1 MAITDVYVATASF
14 EAFVDGERVLVQRG
28 KTRVRDGHPIL
39 KGREHL
45 FVPQTVRFDVEQ
57 ATQAPGEKRDAHYEC
72 DECGQTAKSQA
83 GLAAHRRSH
92 D

>member
-1 MAITDVYVATASF
+1 MPANDVYVATASF
-14 EAFVDGERVLVQRG
+14 QAHVDGKRIIVQRG
-28 KTRVRDGHPIL
+28 KTRVRDGHPLL

-45 FVPQTVRFDVEQ
+45 FAPQTVRFDVEQ
-57 ATQAPGEKRDAHYEC
+57 ATQAPGEKREASHEC
-72 DECGQTAKSQA
+72 DECGQTAKTQA